1 MNENKNINNNKQ
13 NPQRPQGRP
22 PMKQPSRSWYWI
34 YVAVLT
40 AIFAISIFGSKEQ
53 IIPTHWNAV
62 EQMIGSGSVEK
73 IVVVNKDVAE
83 VHLTKEAVEEL
94 RSHEEYK
101 YLPRTGAQY
110 SFHIGSV
117 DTFREDLDKAQEARG
132 EISSI

>member
-34 YVAVLT
+34 YIAVLT

-53 IIPTHWNAV
+53 IIPTSWNAV

-73 IVVVNKDVAE
+73 IVV
-83 VHLTKEAVEEL
+83 
-94 RSHEEYK
+94 
-101 YLPRTGAQY
+101 
-110 SFHIGSV
+110 
-117 DTFREDLDKAQEARG
+117 
-132 EISSI
+132 